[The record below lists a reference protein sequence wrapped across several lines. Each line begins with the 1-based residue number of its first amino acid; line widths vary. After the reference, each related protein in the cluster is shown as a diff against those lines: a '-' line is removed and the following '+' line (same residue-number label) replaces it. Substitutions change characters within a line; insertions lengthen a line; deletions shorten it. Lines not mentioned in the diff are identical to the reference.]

1 PQHVTPEE
9 AKQFPIILESL
20 RKISEYAPIIPS
32 AIPDISNNKRYVDES
47 KTDDHYAIILTE
59 QSVQLGTL
67 SSHEFLIYDMIA
79 KSMIAAHHPNTIE
92 NVTEIITV
100 VHDNFSF
107 SSKGKQVLDEGWRVV
122 FKQGKENDSKS
133 EEVLLPD
140 IQENDIG
147 TVISTV
153 LKDGMSSPPKR

>member
-1 PQHVTPEE
+1 
-9 AKQFPIILESL
+9 
-20 RKISEYAPIIPS
+20 
-32 AIPDISNNKRYVDES
+32 
-47 KTDDHYAIILTE
+47 
-59 QSVQLGTL
+59 
-67 SSHEFLIYDMIA
+67 A

-147 TVISTV
+147 TVISTE
-153 LKDGMSSPPKR
+153 LKDGMSSPPKRFTQGNLITIMSNAGAYIPSDAKVLR